1 MDRKRLFRLIV
12 YFRRGHGTWFA
23 MWMSFLNFIVI
34 QYRLLIENVWFLRN
48 FFTSLS
54 MFAAM
59 FLAIYIPVATLV
71 GWLDYKKMTK
81 PREREAD
88 YYFTHPT
95 FKERELTFPAWITV
109 LKTLEKLM
117 EKQGMDPAEI
127 RSVRERLERFLRRA

>member
-1 MDRKRLFRLIV
+1 
-12 YFRRGHGTWFA
+12 
-23 MWMSFLNFIVI
+23 MWMSFLNFILI

-48 FFTSLS
+48 FFTSLT
-54 MFAAM
+54 MFATM

-71 GWLDYKKMTK
+71 GWYDYKKMTK

-117 EKQGMDPAEI
+117 EKQGMDPGEVRA
-127 RSVRERLERFLRRA
+127 VRERLEVFLRRA